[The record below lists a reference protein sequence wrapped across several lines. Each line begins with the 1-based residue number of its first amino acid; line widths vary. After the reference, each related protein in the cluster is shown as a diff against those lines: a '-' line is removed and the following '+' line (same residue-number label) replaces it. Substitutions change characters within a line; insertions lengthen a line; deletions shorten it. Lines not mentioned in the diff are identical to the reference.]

1 MKTIRSNDDF
11 EALLERLKS
20 STSVVA
26 QLQTLQD
33 ICSLGVPARLIAI
46 KAALDIKDTVRGM
59 AAIADLIEGVY
70 NDVEP
75 IHEPA
80 LVLLAENKSEASTK
94 YLCEL
99 VYIFERK
106 VSRTT
111 LKKALLRVWE
121 KSPKQRENIAYTLR
135 LRGFRRFLRWWI

>member
-1 MKTIRSNDDF
+1 MKIIMSNDDF
-11 EALLERLKS
+11 ETLLERLKS
-20 STSVVA
+20 STSVVP
-26 QLQTLQD
+26 QHQTLQD
-33 ICSLGVPARLIAI
+33 ICSLGVPARLVAI

-59 AAIADLIEGVY
+59 AAIADLIEGVH

-80 LVLLAENKSEASTK
+80 LILLAENKSEASTK

-99 VYIFERK
+99 AYILERK

-111 LKKALLRVWE
+111 LKKALLHVWE
-121 KSPKQRENIAYTLR
+121 KSPEQRENIAYTLR
-135 LRGFRRFLRWWI
+135 RRGFRRFLGWWI